1 MNRYLITHVKLSL
14 ISLIFYTPSTIEHD
28 RFISRKVLPWLE
40 VCGDTLTKLK
50 LLELRAPTKVHT
62 ELHTENILKP
72 FVKAKENT
80 SSSVRSSKDLEMLD
94 VVLSCKEF
102 LYRMKNH

>member
-1 MNRYLITHVKLSL
+1 MDRYLITHVKESL

-62 ELHTENILKP
+62 ENILKP

-102 LYRMKNH
+102 LYRIKNH